1 MYYRFIFCLILGL
14 LTSTIQAQDLR
25 MKKKA
30 STGLWGY
37 QDYRGKWIIPPM
49 YEDAN
54 AFFHGIASVKHNGKY
69 GYINAQNRIVVDFIY
84 DYAYSIGAD
93 GHAAVI
99 IDGQEK
105 RIRVFNPKIPT
116 SSASPILPFS
126 TFAKQYVESK
136 INTWQQKGR
145 YEKTIDW
152 QKRVNINTR
161 DAKIAALTQEAEQL
175 YLKQKNKPTLFM
187 KIQNYDADNEV
198 FLIESSYGQLLVPV
212 PIKRAP
218 MFEKLWDRIIKE
230 PRYFIEN
237 DYPAL
242 SEVKFTM
249 PDGDVYKYSNQ
260 ASLNY
265 VAADI
270 DYQFD
275 PIEIEVPGSP
285 SSKGTQTISKNNITV
300 GRSDVDL
307 NIPLV
312 SRHNENTFAVIIA
325 NENYQ
330 QEANVPFAHNDGQT
344 FSEYCTKTLGIPS
357 KNVHLVLD
365 ATLNNIRGE
374 VGWMNR
380 VARAYDGHAKFI
392 FYYAG
397 HGIPDERTKD
407 AYLLPTDGYGSD
419 VLTGYKIERLYEQLA
434 NLPAES
440 VLVFMDACF
449 SGSQRGDAML
459 ASTRGVAIKTKSE
472 IPEGRIVVF
481 SAAQGDETAYPLMD
495 KGHGTFTYYLLK
507 KLQLTKGNVSLG
519 ELTDYVTQQVER
531 AVVTNRKS
539 QTPMVSP
546 SAAMGKKWRELKM

>member
-1 MYYRFIFCLILGL
+1 MYRFVFCLILCL
-14 LTSTIQAQDLR
+14 LTGTIQAQNLR
-25 MKKKA
+25 MRKA

-37 QDYRGKWIIPPM
+37 QDDNGAWIIPPI

-54 AFFHGIASVKHNGKY
+54 GFFNGIASVKHNGKY
-69 GYINAQNRIVVDFIY
+69 GYINIQNRIVVDFIY
-84 DYAYSIGAD
+84 DYAYSIEAD
-93 GHAAVI
+93 GYADVI
-99 IDGQEK
+99 KNGQKK
-105 RIRVFNPKIPT
+105 RIQILDSKILGSPT
-116 SSASPILPFS
+116 PSILAFS

-152 QKRVNINTR
+152 QKRVNVDTR
-161 DAKIAALTQEAEQL
+161 NAKIAALTREAEQL
-175 YLKQKNKPTLFM
+175 YLNQKTKPTLSL

-212 PIKRAP
+212 PIDRAP
-218 MFEKLWDRIIKE
+218 EFESSWNRIKKE
-230 PRYFIEN
+230 PRYFIEE

-249 PDGDVYKYSNQ
+249 PGGDVYKYSNQ

-265 VAADI
+265 VVADI
-270 DYQFD
+270 NYQFD
-275 PIEIEVPGSP
+275 PIEIEVSE
-285 SSKGTQTISKNNITV
+285 SSLPKGNQVISKTKVTV

-307 NIPLV
+307 NIPQV
-312 SRHNENTFAVIIA
+312 NRQNENTFAVIIA

-330 QEANVPFAHNDGQT
+330 QEAAVPFAHNDGQT

-380 VARAYDGHAKFI
+380 VAQAYDGQARFI

-419 VLTGYKIERLYEQLA
+419 VMTGYKIGKLYEQLA

-440 VLVFMDACF
+440 IFVFLDACF

-459 ASTRGVAIKTKSE
+459 ASSRGVAIKTRSE
-472 IPEGRIVVF
+472 IPEGRVVVF

-507 KLQLTKGNVSLG
+507 KLQLTQGDVSLG
-519 ELTDYVTQQVER
+519 ELADYVTQQVER
-531 AVVTNRKS
+531 AVVTNRKP
-539 QTPMVSP
+539 QTPTIIP
-546 SAAMGKKWRELKM
+546 SEAMGRRWRELKM